1 MTTASIIIPL
11 YGQWPLTEACLC
23 SLAASTQ
30 DVPDLEVLAVD
41 NGAATFPEGGTACA
55 NLGRALFG
63 ARFSYLPQPENRN
76 FAGACNIG
84 AKAAHGRWLCFL
96 NNDTTQ
102 EPGWLGRLLD
112 ALSSPS
118 DPPDAVSPL
127 LLYPAG
133 TDGPARVQHLG
144 VVVGPA
150 MRLAHLYEH
159 FPAGHRVT
167 RRPRRFRILSGA
179 ALTLE
184 RERFLAAGAF
194 DEAFRNG
201 FEDVELCQRLAR
213 IGDSAPRLACVP
225 EAVVWHLCGQTPGR
239 NTHEEHNRRILAE
252 RGAHTF
258 FHPDLHHYLD
268 EDGYTL
274 RLTPWLTWQPAL
286 PPAAEARLLRRA
298 LPRQEALA
306 ALSVQAGHPSAPS
319 PESPV
324 VPAAPR
330 EARTALA
337 ALADE
342 EPWLPGVWSRLIAAE
357 PDCETALALTRRA
370 ALFDLSPAPWLI
382 MRDLAR
388 RLGRADVRQQAQDA
402 LESYLM
408 PREERVRR
416 LRQLRPALRARC
428 PELADEPNR
437 ILALEPAFQRDEYLP
452 FEREVRY
459 IS

>member
-1 MTTASIIIPL
+1 MTTVSIVIPL
-11 YGQWPLTEACLC
+11 YGQWPLTEGCLR
-23 SLAASTQ
+23 SLAASTR

-41 NGAATFPEGGTACA
+41 NGAASFPGDGESCA
-55 NLGRALFG
+55 ALGRALFG
-63 ARFSYLPQPENRN
+63 ARFFYLPQPENRN
-76 FAGACNIG
+76 FAGACNTG
-84 AKAAHGRWLCFL
+84 ARAAHGRWLCFL

-112 ALSSPS
+112 TLGNPD

-133 TDGPARVQHLG
+133 ADGPARVQHLG
-144 VVVGPA
+144 VAVGPT

-201 FEDVELCQRLAR
+201 FEDVELCQRLA
-213 IGDSAPRLACVP
+213 GLPGGEPRLACVP
-225 EAVVWHLCGQTPGR
+225 DAVVWHLCGQTPGR
-239 NTHEEHNRRILAE
+239 SAHEDHNRAVLAQ
-252 RGAHTF
+252 RGAHDF
-258 FHPDLHHYLD
+258 FRPDLHRYLRD
-268 EDGYTL
+268 DGYIL

-286 PPAAEARLLRRA
+286 APAAEARLLRRA
-298 LPRQEALA
+298 LPGREPMA
-306 ALSVQAGHPSAPS
+306 AASAHT
-319 PESPV
+319 EQ
-324 VPAAPR
+324 PAAMPR
-330 EARTALA
+330 EALA
-337 ALADE
+337 ALADLVNE
-342 EPWLPGVWSRLIAAE
+342 EPWLPDVWRRRIAAE
-357 PDCETALALTRRA
+357 PDAEAALALARRA
-370 ALFDLSPAPWLI
+370 ALFDLSPAPWLA

-388 RLGRADVRQQAQDA
+388 RLGRTEVERQAQNT

-416 LRQLRPALRARC
+416 LRHLRPVLRVRC
-428 PELADEPNR
+428 PELAGEPNR
-437 ILALEPAFQRDEYLP
+437 ILTREAAFQRDEYLP
-452 FEREVRY
+452 FERRLREAF
-459 IS
+459 

>member
-1 MTTASIIIPL
+1 MTTASIVIPL
-11 YGQWPLTEACLC
+11 YGQWPLTEGCLR
-23 SLAASTQ
+23 SLAASTR
-30 DVPDLEVLAVD
+30 DLPDLEVLAVD
-41 NGAATFPEGGTACA
+41 NGAAAFPGDGASCA
-55 NLGRALFG
+55 SLGRALFG
-63 ARFSYLPQPENRN
+63 ERFCYLPQPENRN

-84 AKAAHGRWLCFL
+84 ARAARGRWICFL

-112 ALSSPS
+112 ALTAPD

-133 TDGPARVQHLG
+133 ADGPARVQHLG
-144 VVVGPA
+144 VAVGPS

-213 IGDSAPRLACVP
+213 PADSAPRLACVP

-239 NTHEEHNRRILAE
+239 NAHEEHNRAVLAE
-252 RGAHTF
+252 RGAHDF
-258 FHPDLHHYLD
+258 FRPDLHLYLN
-268 EDGYTL
+268 EDGYIL

-298 LPRQEALA
+298 LPRDESAAAASARGPSVPPREEPASLREALA
-306 ALSVQAGHPSAPS
+306 AL
-319 PESPV
+319 
-324 VPAAPR
+324 
-330 EARTALA
+330 T
-337 ALADE
+337 DE
-342 EPWLPGVWSRLIAAE
+342 EPWLPGVWKRRIAAE
-357 PDCETALALTRRA
+357 PDCEAALALARRA
-370 ALFDLSPAPWLI
+370 ALFDLSPGPWLS

-388 RLGRADVRQQAQDA
+388 RLGRTELQRQAQNA

-416 LRQLRPALRARC
+416 LRQMRPVLRVRC
-428 PELADEPNR
+428 PDLADEPNR
-437 ILALEPAFQRDEYLP
+437 VLTLEPAFQREEYLS
-452 FEREVRY
+452 FEGRVRGTC
-459 IS
+459 

>member
-1 MTTASIIIPL
+1 MTTASIVIPL
-11 YGQWPLTEACLC
+11 YGQWPLTEECLR

-41 NGAATFPEGGTACA
+41 NGAAAFPDDGVSCA
-55 NLGRALFG
+55 SLGRTLFG

-84 AKAAHGRWLCFL
+84 ARAAHGRWVCFL
-96 NNDTTQ
+96 NNDTIQ

-112 ALSSPS
+112 TLTGPA

-133 TDGPARVQHLG
+133 ADGPARVQHLG

-213 IGDSAPRLACVP
+213 VADSAPRLACVP

-239 NTHEEHNRRILAE
+239 NAHEDHNRAVLAE
-252 RGAHTF
+252 RGAHNF
-258 FHPDLHHYLD
+258 FRPDLHHYLD
-268 EDGYTL
+268 EDGYSL

-286 PPAAEARLLRRA
+286 PPAAEARLLLRA
-298 LPRQEALA
+298 LPREEALA
-306 ALSVQAGHPSAPS
+306 ALSAQAGHPSVPAR
-319 PESPV
+319 ESS
-324 VPAAPR
+324 AAPR
-330 EARTALA
+330 EALA

-370 ALFDLSPAPWLI
+370 VLFDLSPAPWLA

-388 RLGRADVRQQAQDA
+388 RLARADIQRQAQSA

-416 LRQLRPALRARC
+416 LRQLRPALRVRC

-459 IS
+459 TS